1 MVLYGLYLYI
11 IICYMKE
18 ILMQCISTVGERVE
32 FHIISCN
39 IETLESN
46 GMLNSLLPHY
56 RINFYLSRYEV
67 EIGLYVNFEM
77 WWNVKFQA
85 K

>member
-32 FHIISCN
+32 FYII
-39 IETLESN
+39 SN

-67 EIGLYVNFEM
+67 EIGLYVNFKM